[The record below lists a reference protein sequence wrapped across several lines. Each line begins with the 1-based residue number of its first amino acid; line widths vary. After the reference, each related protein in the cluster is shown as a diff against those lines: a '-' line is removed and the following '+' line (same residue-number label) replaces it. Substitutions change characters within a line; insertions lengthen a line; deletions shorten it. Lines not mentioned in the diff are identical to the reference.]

1 MQRRKVGLQR
11 KQRLTGRSKK
21 VCLMAHGNFFF
32 VTLIRVMSKKTNL
45 ACSVLVSF

>member
-11 KQRLTGRSKK
+11 KQKLTGRPEK